1 MIMSEKSTLITLD
14 LQEKDSWLENIFMR
28 KTKKPLKQIGLPAAW
43 IAIAKYPKKRK
54 KGQPQEKIETLFSD
68 DNPKSFAKKVNR
80 LLKNFVSVK
89 IVGEIP
95 RVFELIHPDLEK
107 PIVFDHPQLIL
118 EFGKNDGDS
127 VFYCRTRPSEK
138 TGDVVKIFN
147 IKTSLVFPNNASDKI
162 REFIKNRGEFP
173 VENVSSDN
181 PARLVLQDW
190 HDKKKIG
197 AHLHGVYLTHCEGDT
212 DYRYISNGFVS
223 SV

>member
-1 MIMSEKSTLITLD
+1 MSEKSTLITLD

-28 KTKKPLKQIGLPAAW
+28 KTKKPLNQAGLPAAW
-43 IAIAKYPKKRK
+43 IAIAKYPKRLK
-54 KGQPQEKIETLFSD
+54 KGQSQEKIETLFNND
-68 DNPKSFAKKVNR
+68 DPKKFARKTNR
-80 LLKNFVSVK
+80 LIRNFSNVK

-118 EFGKNDGDS
+118 EFGKNDGPS
-127 VFYCRTRPSEK
+127 VFYCESSRKE
-138 TGDVVKIFN
+138 TGDVIEIFN
-147 IKTSLVFPNNASDKI
+147 IKVSLVFPNKASDKI

-212 DYRYISNGFVS
+212 DYRYISNGFIRS
-223 SV
+223 I

>member
-54 KGQPQEKIETLFSD
+54 KGQPQEKIETLFSY

-107 PIVFDHPQLIL
+107 QIVFDHPQLIL
-118 EFGKNDGDS
+118 EFGKNDGPS
-127 VFYCRTRPSEK
+127 VFYCESSRKE
-138 TGDVVKIFN
+138 TGDVIEIFN
-147 IKTSLVFPNNASDKI
+147 IKASLVFPNNASDKI

-212 DYRYISNGFVS
+212 DYRYISNGFVR

>member
-1 MIMSEKSTLITLD
+1 MIMSKKSTLITLD

-54 KGQPQEKIETLFSD
+54 KGQPKEKIETLFSD

-95 RVFELIHPDLEK
+95 RVFELIHPDLK
-107 PIVFDHPQLIL
+107 KQIVFDHPQLIL
-118 EFGKNDGDS
+118 EFGKNDGPS
-127 VFYCRTRPSEK
+127 VFYCESSRKE
-138 TGDVVKIFN
+138 TGDVIEIFN
-147 IKTSLVFPNNASDKI
+147 IKVSLVFPNKASDKI

-212 DYRYISNGFVS
+212 DYRYISNGFVR

>member
-14 LQEKDSWLENIFMR
+14 LQEKYSWLENIFMR

-54 KGQPQEKIETLFSD
+54 KGQPQEKIETLFSY

-107 PIVFDHPQLIL
+107 QIVFDHPQLIL
-118 EFGKNDGDS
+118 EFGKNDGPS
-127 VFYCRTRPSEK
+127 VFYCESSRKE
-138 TGDVVKIFN
+138 TGDVIEIFN
-147 IKTSLVFPNNASDKI
+147 IKASLVFPNNASNKI

-173 VENVSSDN
+173 VENINSDN

-190 HDKKKIG
+190 HDEKKIG

-212 DYRYISNGFVS
+212 DYRYISNGFVR

>member
-14 LQEKDSWLENIFMR
+14 LQEKYSWLENIFMR

-54 KGQPQEKIETLFSD
+54 KGQPQEKIETLFSY

-107 PIVFDHPQLIL
+107 QIVFDHPQLIL
-118 EFGKNDGDS
+118 EFGKNDGPS
-127 VFYCRTRPSEK
+127 VFYCESSRKE
-138 TGDVVKIFN
+138 TGDVIEIFN
-147 IKTSLVFPNNASDKI
+147 IKASLVFPNNASNKI

-212 DYRYISNGFVS
+212 DYRYISNGFVR

>member
-1 MIMSEKSTLITLD
+1 MIMSKKSTLITLD

-28 KTKKPLKQIGLPAAW
+28 KTKKPLNQAGLPAAW
-43 IAIAKYPKKRK
+43 IAIAKYPKRLK
-54 KGQPQEKIETLFSD
+54 KGQSQEKIETLFNND
-68 DNPKSFAKKVNR
+68 DPKKFARKTNR
-80 LLKNFVSVK
+80 LIRNFSNVK

-118 EFGKNDGDS
+118 EFGKNDGPS
-127 VFYCRTRPSEK
+127 VFYCESSRKE
-138 TGDVVKIFN
+138 TGDVIEIFN
-147 IKTSLVFPNNASDKI
+147 IKASLVFPNNASDKI

-190 HDKKKIG
+190 HIG

-212 DYRYISNGFVS
+212 DYRYISNGFVR